1 MIKARLRLQ
10 AAVSLLK
17 LSSIEIYA
25 NLVLKNLIMLAITLQ
40 VSTLFGVHAPSTY
53 ARVITGHIFPCAIGA
68 TKQIRAPCGEQKA
81 RAQLLCT
88 AFYHCPRP
96 RERDP
101 GTSPELGHGSNE
113 KVARWYV

>member
-40 VSTLFGVHAPSTY
+40 VRVLFDMCVPGAY
-53 ARVITGHIFPCAIGA
+53 ARVISGHIFPCAIRA
-68 TKQIRAPCGEQKA
+68 TKQIRTSSGEQKA
-81 RAQLLCT
+81 RAQLLRT
-88 AFYHCPRP
+88 SFYHCPRP
-96 RERDP
+96 RER
-101 GTSPELGHGSNE
+101 N
-113 KVARWYV
+113 